1 MEMTF
6 SSPQMFGFVVRA
18 ILTIA
23 FPFICMFITH
33 KKFDGRFFPFVIGL
47 VAVNLLVLPRAL
59 LRGMFVP
66 DSGDFTIR
74 LVLSSLIG
82 AFCEETARF
91 LMFRYMLK
99 NYDTLT
105 DAVCYGIGH
114 HGMEVI
120 PSVSFCFD
128 AIATGSKLN
137 SVGLEAMVA
146 GVSVEEADALIK
158 QIEIYTSIG
167 FLEHADV
174 VLSWIASLAMQIAWS
189 VLVFTAAY
197 KQDYRKF
204 YFAALLLHIV
214 ANVLIYGTIM
224 NIIGATAM
232 CYFAYR
238 VAKSSELPVT
248 HSEYYD

>member
-33 KKFDGRFFPFVIGL
+33 KKFDGRIFPFVAGL
-47 VAVNLLVLPRAL
+47 IAVNLLDLPRAL
-59 LRGMFVP
+59 LRGIFVP
-66 DSGDFTIR
+66 DSGDFTVR
-74 LVLSSLIG
+74 LVISSLIG

-137 SVGLEAMVA
+137 SVGFETMVA
-146 GVSVEEADALIK
+146 GLSAEKADALIK

-167 FLEHADV
+167 FWEHADI

-197 KQDYRKF
+197 RQDYRKF
-204 YFAALLLHIV
+204 YFAALLLHVV
-214 ANVLIYGTIM
+214 ANVLLLNTI
-224 NIIGATAM
+224 ISLIGAAAM
-232 CYFAYR
+232 CYIAYR
-238 VAKSSELPVT
+238 VAKRSELPVT

>member
-1 MEMTF
+1 MEF
-6 SSPQMFGFVVRA
+6 SPSQMFVFVVRA

-23 FPFICMFITH
+23 FPFICIFIAR
-33 KKFDGRFFPFVIGL
+33 KKFDGRIFPFVIGL
-47 VAVNLLVLPRAL
+47 VAVNLLVIPRAL
-59 LRGMFVP
+59 LRDMLMP
-66 DSGDFTIR
+66 DSGDFTMR

-99 NYDTLT
+99 NYDALT

-137 SVGLEAMVA
+137 SVGLETMVA
-146 GVSVEEADALIK
+146 DLSAEEAEALIK

-167 FLEHADV
+167 FFDHADV

-197 KQDYRKF
+197 RQDYRKF
-204 YFAALLLHIV
+204 YFVALLLHIV
-214 ANVLIYGTIM
+214 ANMLLNTIISLI
-224 NIIGATAM
+224 AAAAM
-232 CYFAYR
+232 CYIAYR
-238 VAKSSELPVT
+238 VAKSSELPV
-248 HSEYYD
+248 SQSRYYD

>member
-1 MEMTF
+1 MDF
-6 SSPQMFGFVVRA
+6 SPSQMFVFVVRA

-23 FPFICMFITH
+23 FPFICIFIAR
-33 KKFDGRFFPFVIGL
+33 KKFDGRIFPFVVGL
-47 VAVNLLVLPRAL
+47 VAVNLLVIPRAL
-59 LRGMFVP
+59 LRDMLVP
-66 DSGDFTIR
+66 DNGDFTMR
-74 LVLSSLIG
+74 LVLSALIG

-137 SVGLEAMVA
+137 SLGLEAMVA

-197 KQDYRKF
+197 RQDYRKF
-204 YFAALLLHIV
+204 YFAAILLHVV
-214 ANVLIYGTIM
+214 ANVLLLNTI
-224 NIIGATAM
+224 ISLIGAAAM
-232 CYFAYR
+232 CYIAYR
-238 VAKSSELPVT
+238 VAKSSELPVN
-248 HSEYYD
+248 HFGYY

>member
-1 MEMTF
+1 MEF
-6 SSPQMFGFVVRA
+6 SPSQMFVFVVRA

-23 FPFICMFITH
+23 FPFICIFIAR
-33 KKFDGRFFPFVIGL
+33 KKFDSRIFPFVIGL
-47 VAVNLLVLPRAL
+47 VAVNLLVIPRAL
-59 LRGMFVP
+59 LRDMLVP
-66 DSGDFTIR
+66 DSGDFTMR

-137 SVGLEAMVA
+137 SVGLETMVA
-146 GVSVEEADALIK
+146 DLSAEEAEALIK

-167 FLEHADV
+167 FFGHADV

-197 KQDYRKF
+197 RQDYRKF
-204 YFAALLLHIV
+204 YFVALLLHIV
-214 ANVLIYGTIM
+214 ANMLLNTIISLI
-224 NIIGATAM
+224 AAAAM
-232 CYFAYR
+232 CYIAYR
-238 VAKSSELPVT
+238 VAKSSELPV
-248 HSEYYD
+248 SQSRYYD

>member
-1 MEMTF
+1 
-6 SSPQMFGFVVRA
+6 MFVFVVRA

-23 FPFICMFITH
+23 FPFICIFIAR
-33 KKFDGRFFPFVIGL
+33 KKFDGRIFPFVIGF
-47 VAVNLLVLPRAL
+47 VAVNLLVIPRAL
-59 LRGMFVP
+59 LRDMLVP

-114 HGMEVI
+114 HGMEII

-137 SVGLEAMVA
+137 SVGLDAMLA
-146 GVSVEEADALIK
+146 GLSAEEANALIK

-167 FLEHADV
+167 FFEHADV
-174 VLSWIASLAMQIAWS
+174 VLGWIISLAMQIAWS

-197 KQDYRKF
+197 RQDYRKF
-204 YFAALLLHIV
+204 YFVALLLHVV
-214 ANVLIYGTIM
+214 ANVLLFNTI
-224 NIIGATAM
+224 ISLIGAAAM
-232 CYFAYR
+232 CYIAYR
-238 VAKSSELPVT
+238 VAKSSELPV
-248 HSEYYD
+248 SQSRYYD

>member
-1 MEMTF
+1 MEF
-6 SSPQMFGFVVRA
+6 SSSQMFVFVVRA

-23 FPFICMFITH
+23 FPFICIFIAR
-33 KKFDGRFFPFVIGL
+33 KKFDGRIFPFVIGFA
-47 VAVNLLVLPRAL
+47 AVNLLVIPRAL
-59 LRGMFVP
+59 LRDMLVP
-66 DSGDFTIR
+66 DNGDFTIR

-137 SVGLEAMVA
+137 SVGLDAMLA
-146 GVSVEEADALIK
+146 GLSAEEADALIK

-167 FLEHADV
+167 FFQHTDV
-174 VLSWIASLAMQIAWS
+174 VLSWITSLAMQIAWS

-197 KQDYRKF
+197 RQDYRKF
-204 YFAALLLHIV
+204 YFAALLLHVV
-214 ANVLIYGTIM
+214 ANVLLFNTI
-224 NIIGATAM
+224 ISLIGAAAM
-232 CYFAYR
+232 CYIAYR
-238 VAKSSELPVT
+238 VAKSSELPV
-248 HSEYYD
+248 SQSRYYD

>member
-1 MEMTF
+1 MEF

-18 ILTIA
+18 ILTIT
-23 FPFICMFITH
+23 FPFICMFIAC
-33 KKFDGRFFPFVIGL
+33 KKFYGRIFTFVIGF
-47 VAVNLLVLPRAL
+47 VAVNLLVIPRAL
-59 LRGMFVP
+59 LRDMLVP

-137 SVGLEAMVA
+137 SVGLDAMLA
-146 GVSVEEADALIK
+146 GLSAEEADALIK

-167 FLEHADV
+167 FFQHTDV
-174 VLSWIASLAMQIAWS
+174 VLSWITSLAMQIAWS

-197 KQDYRKF
+197 RQDYRKF
-204 YFAALLLHIV
+204 YFVALLLHVV
-214 ANVLIYGTIM
+214 ANVLLFNTI
-224 NIIGATAM
+224 ISLIGAAAM
-232 CYFAYR
+232 CYIAYR
-238 VAKSSELPVT
+238 VAKSSELPV
-248 HSEYYD
+248 SQSRYYD

>member
-1 MEMTF
+1 MEF
-6 SSPQMFGFVVRA
+6 SPSQMFVFVVRA

-23 FPFICMFITH
+23 FPFICIFIAR
-33 KKFDGRFFPFVIGL
+33 KKFDGRIFPFVVGL
-47 VAVNLLVLPRAL
+47 VAVNLLVIPRAL
-59 LRGMFVP
+59 LRDMLVP
-66 DSGDFTIR
+66 DSGDFTMR

-137 SVGLEAMVA
+137 SVGLETMVA
-146 GVSVEEADALIK
+146 GLSAEEAEALIK

-167 FLEHADV
+167 FFGHADV

-197 KQDYRKF
+197 RQDYRKF
-204 YFAALLLHIV
+204 YFAAILLHVV
-214 ANVLIYGTIM
+214 ANVLLLNTI
-224 NIIGATAM
+224 ISLIGAAAM
-232 CYFAYR
+232 CYIAYR

>member
-33 KKFDGRFFPFVIGL
+33 KKFDGRIFPFVVGL
-47 VAVNLLVLPRAL
+47 IAVNLLVIPRAL
-59 LRGMFVP
+59 LRVTIVP
-66 DSGDFTIR
+66 DSGDFTMR

-128 AIATGSKLN
+128 AVATGSKLN
-137 SVGLEAMVA
+137 SVGLETMLA
-146 GVSVEEADALIK
+146 GLSAEEADALIK

-167 FLEHADV
+167 FWEHTDV

-197 KQDYRKF
+197 RQDYRKF
-204 YFAALLLHIV
+204 YFAAILLHVV
-214 ANVLIYGTIM
+214 ANVLLLNTI
-224 NIIGATAM
+224 ISLIGATAM

-248 HSEYYD
+248 HSEYY

>member
-1 MEMTF
+1 MEF

-23 FPFICMFITH
+23 FPFICMFIAY
-33 KKFDGRFFPFVIGL
+33 KKFDGRIFPFIIGL
-47 VAVNLLVLPRAL
+47 VAVNLLVIPRAL
-59 LRGMFVP
+59 LRDMLVP
-66 DSGDFTIR
+66 DSGDFTMR

-82 AFCEETARF
+82 AFCEETTRF
-91 LMFRYMLK
+91 IMFRYMLK
-99 NYDTLT
+99 NYDTFT
-105 DAVCYGIGH
+105 DAICYGIGH

-137 SVGLEAMVA
+137 SVGLDAMVA
-146 GVSVEEADALIK
+146 GLSAEETDALIK

-174 VLSWIASLAMQIAWS
+174 VLNWIAILAMQIAWS

-197 KQDYRKF
+197 RQDYRKF
-204 YFAALLLHIV
+204 YFAAVLLHVV
-214 ANVLIYGTIM
+214 ANVLLLNTI
-224 NIIGATAM
+224 ISLIGAAAM
-232 CYFAYR
+232 CYIAYR
-238 VAKSSELPVT
+238 VAKSSELPVSQ
-248 HSEYYD
+248 SEYY

>member
-1 MEMTF
+1 MEF
-6 SSPQMFGFVVRA
+6 SPSQMFVFVVRA

-23 FPFICMFITH
+23 FPFICIFIAR
-33 KKFDGRFFPFVIGL
+33 KKFDSRIFPFVIGL
-47 VAVNLLVLPRAL
+47 VAVNLLVIPRAL
-59 LRGMFVP
+59 LRDMLVP
-66 DSGDFTIR
+66 DSGDFTMR

-137 SVGLEAMVA
+137 SVGLETMVA
-146 GVSVEEADALIK
+146 GLSAEEAEALIK

-167 FLEHADV
+167 FFGHADV

-197 KQDYRKF
+197 RQDYRKF
-204 YFAALLLHIV
+204 YFVALLLHVV
-214 ANVLIYGTIM
+214 ANVLLLNTI
-224 NIIGATAM
+224 ISLIGAAAM
-232 CYFAYR
+232 CYIAYR
-238 VAKSSELPVT
+238 VAKSSELPV
-248 HSEYYD
+248 SQSRYYD

>member
-1 MEMTF
+1 MDF
-6 SSPQMFGFVVRA
+6 SPSQMFVFVVRA

-23 FPFICMFITH
+23 FPFICIFIAR
-33 KKFDGRFFPFVIGL
+33 KKFDGRIFPFVVGL
-47 VAVNLLVLPRAL
+47 VAVNLLVIPRAL
-59 LRGMFVP
+59 LRDMLVP

-128 AIATGSKLN
+128 AIATGSNLN
-137 SVGLEAMVA
+137 SVGLETMVA
-146 GVSVEEADALIK
+146 GLSAEEAEALIK

-167 FLEHADV
+167 FFGHADV

-197 KQDYRKF
+197 RQDYRKF
-204 YFAALLLHIV
+204 YFAAILLHVV
-214 ANVLIYGTIM
+214 ANVLLLNTI
-224 NIIGATAM
+224 ISLIGAAAM
-232 CYFAYR
+232 CYIAYR
-238 VAKSSELPVT
+238 VAKSSELPVN
-248 HSEYYD
+248 HFGYY

>member
-1 MEMTF
+1 MEFT
-6 SSPQMFGFVVRA
+6 SPQMFAFIIRA
-18 ILTIA
+18 ILTIT
-23 FPFICMFITH
+23 FPLICIFIVH
-33 KKFDGRFFPFVIGL
+33 KNFEGRIFPFVIGL
-47 VAVNLLVLPRAL
+47 VAVNLLVIPRAL
-59 LRGMFVP
+59 LRDMLVP
-66 DSGDFTIR
+66 DSGDFTMR
-74 LVLSSLIG
+74 LVLSSVIG

-137 SVGLEAMVA
+137 SVGLDAMIA
-146 GVSVEEADALIK
+146 GLSAEESDALIK

-174 VLSWIASLAMQIAWS
+174 VFSWIASLAMQIAWS

-197 KQDYRKF
+197 RQDYRKF
-204 YFAALLLHIV
+204 YFVALLLHVV
-214 ANVLIYGTIM
+214 ANVLLLNTI
-224 NIIGATAM
+224 ISLIGAAAM
-232 CYFAYR
+232 CYIAYR
-238 VAKSSELPVT
+238 VAKSSELPVSQ
-248 HSEYYD
+248 SEYY

>member
-1 MEMTF
+1 MEF
-6 SSPQMFGFVVRA
+6 SPSQMFVFVVRA

-23 FPFICMFITH
+23 FPFICIFIAR
-33 KKFDGRFFPFVIGL
+33 KKFDGRIFPFVVGL
-47 VAVNLLVLPRAL
+47 VAVNLLVIPRAL
-59 LRGMFVP
+59 LRDMLVP
-66 DSGDFTIR
+66 DSGDFTMR

-137 SVGLEAMVA
+137 SVGLDAMVA
-146 GVSVEEADALIK
+146 GLSAKETEALIK

-167 FLEHADV
+167 FFGHADV

-197 KQDYRKF
+197 RQDYRKF
-204 YFAALLLHIV
+204 YFAAILLHVV
-214 ANVLIYGTIM
+214 ANVLLLNTI
-224 NIIGATAM
+224 ISLIGAAAM
-232 CYFAYR
+232 CYIAYR
-238 VAKSSELPVT
+238 VAKSSELPVSK
-248 HSEYYD
+248 SEYY

>member
-1 MEMTF
+1 MEF
-6 SSPQMFGFVVRA
+6 SPSQMFVFVVRA

-23 FPFICMFITH
+23 FPFICIFIAR
-33 KKFDGRFFPFVIGL
+33 KKFDGRIFPFVIGL
-47 VAVNLLVLPRAL
+47 VAVNLLVIPRAL
-59 LRGMFVP
+59 LRDMLVP
-66 DSGDFTIR
+66 DSGDFTMR

-137 SVGLEAMVA
+137 SVGLETMVA
-146 GVSVEEADALIK
+146 DLSAEEAEALIK

-167 FLEHADV
+167 FFDHADV

-197 KQDYRKF
+197 RQDYRKF
-204 YFAALLLHIV
+204 YFAAILLHVV
-214 ANVLIYGTIM
+214 ANVLLLNTI
-224 NIIGATAM
+224 ISLIGAAAM
-232 CYFAYR
+232 CYIAYR
-238 VAKSSELPVT
+238 VAKSSELPV
-248 HSEYYD
+248 SQSRYYD

>member
-1 MEMTF
+1 MEF
-6 SSPQMFGFVVRA
+6 SPSQMFVFVVRA

-23 FPFICMFITH
+23 FPFICMFIAH
-33 KKFDGRFFPFVIGL
+33 RKFDGRIFPFVIGL
-47 VAVNLLVLPRAL
+47 VAVNLLVIPRAL
-59 LRGMFVP
+59 LRDMLVP
-66 DSGDFTIR
+66 DSGDFTMR

-137 SVGLEAMVA
+137 SVGLETMVA
-146 GVSVEEADALIK
+146 GLSAEEAEALIK

-167 FLEHADV
+167 FFGHADV
-174 VLSWIASLAMQIAWS
+174 VLSWTASLAMQIAWS

-197 KQDYRKF
+197 RQDYRKF
-204 YFAALLLHIV
+204 YFAAILLHVV
-214 ANVLIYGTIM
+214 ANVLLLNTI
-224 NIIGATAM
+224 ISLIGAAAM
-232 CYFAYR
+232 CYIAYR

>member
-1 MEMTF
+1 MEF
-6 SSPQMFGFVVRA
+6 SPSQMFVFVVRA

-23 FPFICMFITH
+23 FPFICIFIAR
-33 KKFDGRFFPFVIGL
+33 KKFDGRIFPFVIGF
-47 VAVNLLVLPRAL
+47 VAVNLLVIPRAL
-59 LRGMFVP
+59 LRDMLVP

-137 SVGLEAMVA
+137 SVGLDAMLTGLSA
-146 GVSVEEADALIK
+146 EEADALIK

-167 FLEHADV
+167 FFQHTDV
-174 VLSWIASLAMQIAWS
+174 VLSWITSLAMQIAWS

-197 KQDYRKF
+197 RQDYRKF
-204 YFAALLLHIV
+204 YFVALLLHVV
-214 ANVLIYGTIM
+214 ANVLLFNTI
-224 NIIGATAM
+224 ISLIGAAAM
-232 CYFAYR
+232 CYIAYR
-238 VAKSSELPVT
+238 VAKSSELPV
-248 HSEYYD
+248 SQSRYYD

>member
-23 FPFICMFITH
+23 FPFICMFVAH
-33 KKFDGRFFPFVIGL
+33 KKFDGRVFPFVIGL
-47 VAVNLLVLPRAL
+47 VVVNLLVIPRAL
-59 LRGMFVP
+59 LRDMLVP
-66 DSGDFTIR
+66 DSGDFTMR

-120 PSVSFCFD
+120 PSVSFCFY

-137 SVGLEAMVA
+137 SVGLDAMVA
-146 GVSVEEADALIK
+146 GVSAEESDALIK

-174 VLSWIASLAMQIAWS
+174 MLGWIASLAMQIAWS
-189 VLVFTAAY
+189 VLVFTAAHR
-197 KQDYRKF
+197 QDYRKF
-204 YFAALLLHIV
+204 YFAALLLHVV
-214 ANVLIYGTIM
+214 ANVLLLNTI
-224 NIIGATAM
+224 ISLIGAAAM
-232 CYFAYR
+232 CYIAYR
-238 VAKSSELPVT
+238 VAKSSELPVS
-248 HSEYYD
+248 HSGYYD

>member
-23 FPFICMFITH
+23 FPFICIFIAH
-33 KKFDGRFFPFVIGL
+33 KKFGGRIYPFVVGL
-47 VAVNLLVLPRAL
+47 VSVNLLVIPRAL
-59 LRGMFVP
+59 LRGIFVP
-66 DSGDFTIR
+66 DSGDFTLR
-74 LVLSSLIG
+74 LVISSLIG

-99 NYDTLT
+99 NYDTVT

-114 HGMEVI
+114 HGMELI

-128 AIATGSKLN
+128 AITTGSKLN
-137 SVGLEAMVA
+137 SVGLDAMVA
-146 GVSVEEADALIK
+146 ALPAEKADALVK

-167 FLEHADV
+167 FPEHADV
-174 VLSWIASLAMQIAWS
+174 LLSWIASLAMQIAWS

-197 KQDYRKF
+197 RQDYRKF
-204 YFAALLLHIV
+204 YFAAILLHVV
-214 ANVLIYGTIM
+214 ANVLLLNTVISL
-224 NIIGATAM
+224 IGAAAM

-238 VAKSSELPVT
+238 VARSSELPVSK
-248 HSEYYD
+248 SEYY

>member
-1 MEMTF
+1 MEF
-6 SSPQMFGFVVRA
+6 SSSQMFVFVVRA

-23 FPFICMFITH
+23 FPFICIFIAR
-33 KKFDGRFFPFVIGL
+33 KKFDSRIFPFVIGL
-47 VAVNLLVLPRAL
+47 VAVNLLVIPRAL
-59 LRGMFVP
+59 LRDMLVP
-66 DSGDFTIR
+66 DSGDFTMR

-137 SVGLEAMVA
+137 SVGLETMVA
-146 GVSVEEADALIK
+146 GLSAKETEALIK

-197 KQDYRKF
+197 RQDYRKF
-204 YFAALLLHIV
+204 YFVALLLHIV
-214 ANVLIYGTIM
+214 ANMLLNTIISLI
-224 NIIGATAM
+224 AAAAM
-232 CYFAYR
+232 CYIAYR
-238 VAKSSELPVT
+238 VAKSSELPV
-248 HSEYYD
+248 SQSRYYD

>member
-1 MEMTF
+1 MEF
-6 SSPQMFGFVVRA
+6 SPSQMFVFVVRA

-23 FPFICMFITH
+23 FPFICIFIAR
-33 KKFDGRFFPFVIGL
+33 KKFDSRIFPFVIGL
-47 VAVNLLVLPRAL
+47 VAVNLLVIPRAL
-59 LRGMFVP
+59 LRDMLVP
-66 DSGDFTIR
+66 DSGDFTMR

-137 SVGLEAMVA
+137 SVGLETMVA
-146 GVSVEEADALIK
+146 DLSAEEAEALIK

-167 FLEHADV
+167 FFGHADV

-197 KQDYRKF
+197 RQDYRKF
-204 YFAALLLHIV
+204 YFAAILLHVV
-214 ANVLIYGTIM
+214 ANMLLNTIISLI
-224 NIIGATAM
+224 AASAM
-232 CYFAYR
+232 CYIAYR
-238 VAKSSELPVT
+238 VAKSSELPV
-248 HSEYYD
+248 SQSRYYD

>member
-23 FPFICMFITH
+23 FPFICMFITY
-33 KKFDGRFFPFVIGL
+33 KKFDGRIFPFVIGL

-59 LRGMFVP
+59 LRDMLVP
-66 DSGDFTIR
+66 DSGDFTMR
-74 LVLSSLIG
+74 LILSSLIG

-105 DAVCYGIGH
+105 DAICYGIGH
-114 HGMEVI
+114 YGMEVI

-137 SVGLEAMVA
+137 SMGFEAMVA
-146 GVSVEEADALIK
+146 GLSAEEADALIK

-174 VLSWIASLAMQIAWS
+174 MFGWIASLAMQIAWS

-197 KQDYRKF
+197 RQDYRKF
-204 YFAALLLHIV
+204 YFAALLLHVV
-214 ANVLIYGTIM
+214 ANVLLYNTI
-224 NIIGATAM
+224 ISLIGAAAM
-232 CYFAYR
+232 CYIAYR
-238 VAKSSELPVT
+238 VAKSSELPIT

>member
-1 MEMTF
+1 MEF
-6 SSPQMFGFVVRA
+6 SPSQMFVFVVRA

-23 FPFICMFITH
+23 FPFICIFIAR
-33 KKFDGRFFPFVIGL
+33 KKFDGRIFPFVIGL
-47 VAVNLLVLPRAL
+47 VAVNLLVIPRAL
-59 LRGMFVP
+59 LRDMLVP
-66 DSGDFTIR
+66 DSGDFTMR

-137 SVGLEAMVA
+137 SVGLETMVA
-146 GVSVEEADALIK
+146 GLSAEEAEALIK

-167 FLEHADV
+167 FFDHADV

-197 KQDYRKF
+197 RQDYRKF
-204 YFAALLLHIV
+204 YFAAILLHVV
-214 ANVLIYGTIM
+214 ANVLLLNTI
-224 NIIGATAM
+224 ISLIGAAAM
-232 CYFAYR
+232 CYIAYR
-238 VAKSSELPVT
+238 VAKSSELPV
-248 HSEYYD
+248 SQSRYYD